1 MNNQLIIPAEIM
13 SEANNFF
20 TKNTVINA
28 SRILAKSNA
37 SISFRKGSPET
48 YYIVSGIVKD
58 DRAHETKLV
67 YKKRLE
73 DTEEGP
79 LSSNCDCAEWNATE
93 HCRHVS
99 ALYLNFHLQRY
110 MEQNTNHD
118 QSPAESRPPIALF
131 DNYAV
136 NVDEYGT
143 LVPGAH
149 KLIGAPTNATYSS
162 LQYLLHN
169 KKVVNFSIPENFNGK
184 LIISIKSKEKFD
196 ESLGEYRNIPKVRY
210 QYINSEGEKIS
221 EISLFENLYLYDWNS
236 GKTYNLPASLKNL
249 IQKIRINELTLS
261 INDLILLSTE
271 LYLEKI
277 CEIIVDDIPL
287 SEIPEREAGLKVTLN
302 PGKKKG
308 QIDMTLIFHESED
321 KIVTPPDFLTM
332 FTFEGG
338 MLSSFRRK
346 KDAYEFIR
354 QLSEYFQTGNINYKQ
369 MLASSSQKKK
379 WLDLIDYLE
388 ANQKTYIYDADGRFI
403 SSHDNQFLRLIIISL
418 LTHFDEQLFRY
429 SSYNSTNR
437 EITFTMAASNLF
449 SGLPKFYHA
458 MYPFGVTIFYD
469 RNEITQWSS
478 RIKFERKSSGTKWF
492 DLELNV
498 GQDDLQVI
506 KNADLDNGLAFTANG
521 LVMLGQEQKDL
532 LRFMKKYTQFE
543 KQEMISIESEE
554 GPLNKF
560 ILPFNR
566 ARIFELFELK
576 KLGIEGA
583 LTEEEEKLCENLSTL
598 ESIPEY
604 EAPPHLEETLRAYQ
618 KTGYSWLKFLYDN
631 KLGACLADDMG
642 LGKTLQAIA
651 FIQSIYKDLNRV
663 LVVCPVSILLN
674 WENEIKKF
682 SEMDHHIYHGGARS
696 FPDDAKIILT
706 SYGVMKRECDTT
718 FANRH
723 FDIMI
728 LDEVQHLKNI
738 RSQGAYAARKI
749 SADFRICLTGT
760 PVENDLAEFYNIID
774 LAIPGIWG
782 DLQFIRTTS
791 SSKSRLLARKTA
803 SPFILRRTKG
813 QVLSDLPPKI
823 EHTVPLKFTDEERN
837 HYENNLIS
845 IRNKIQVATSRK
857 KYGEILR
864 GLLHLRQNCLWQK
877 MGPKEELSFG
887 DFESVK
893 IRFLV
898 ETLEQILEE
907 NHQAIVFS
915 QFTTYL
921 DMIQKVLER
930 KAWRLSRIDGSQ
942 TIKTRQKQVDAFQ
955 SGKSQVFLISLKA
968 GGVGLNLTAASY
980 VFIMDPWWNP
990 AVEQQAIDR
999 AHRIGQEN
1007 TLTVYRPIVKD
1018 SVEEKVLDLQEIK
1031 KQLFKELLPDDDD
1044 NYFTGKLSMKDFEHL
1059 FS

>member
-1 MNNQLIIPAEIM
+1 MNNQLIIPAEIL

-20 TKNTVINA
+20 TKNTVISA
-28 SRILAKSNA
+28 SRILSKSHA

-48 YYIVSGIVKD
+48 YYIVSGIVKGN
-58 DRAHETKLV
+58 RAHETKLV

-73 DTEEGP
+73 ETEDGP
-79 LSSNCDCAEWNATE
+79 LSSNCDCSEWNGKE
-93 HCRHVS
+93 HCRHVA

-110 MEQNTNHD
+110 MEANNNGDQNST
-118 QSPAESRPPIALF
+118 ESRPPIALF

-143 LVPGAH
+143 LVAGAH

-169 KKVVNFSIPENFNGK
+169 KKVVNFSIPDNFDGK
-184 LIISIKSKEKFD
+184 LIISIKSKEKFE
-196 ESLGEYRNIPKVRY
+196 ESIGEYLNIPQIRY
-210 QYINSEGEKIS
+210 QYIDSDGKTIN
-221 EISLFENLYLYDWNS
+221 EISLLENLYLYNWNS
-236 GKTYNLPASLKNL
+236 GKTFNLPTSLKNL
-249 IQKIRINELTLS
+249 IQKIRINASRLS

-271 LYLEKI
+271 LYLDKV
-277 CEIIVDDIPL
+277 CEIIVDNIPL
-287 SEIPEREAGLKVTLN
+287 SDVPEKEANLKVTIN
-302 PGKKKG
+302 PGEKKS
-308 QIDMTLIFHESED
+308 QIDMTLIFHEDED
-321 KIVTPPDFLTM
+321 RLVIPPDFLTM

-338 MLSSFRRK
+338 LLSSFRRK

-354 QLSEYFQTGNINYKQ
+354 LLTDYFQTGNTSYKQ
-369 MLASSSQKKK
+369 LLSASSQKKK
-379 WLDLIDYLE
+379 WLDLVEYLE
-388 ANQKTYIYDADGRFI
+388 ANRKTYIYDADGKFI
-403 SSHDNQFLRLIIISL
+403 SSHDNEFLRLIITCL
-418 LTHFDEQLFRY
+418 LTHFDEQIFRY

-437 EITFTMAASNLF
+437 EITFTMSAVNLF
-449 SGLPKFYHA
+449 EGLPKFYNA
-458 MYPFGVTIFYD
+458 MSPFGVTIFYD

-478 RIKFERKSSGTKWF
+478 RIKFERRSTGTKWF

-498 GQDDLQVI
+498 SQDDLQVI

-521 LVMLGQEQKDL
+521 LVMLGKDQKEM

-543 KQEMISIESEE
+543 KQEMISVDAED

-560 ILPFNR
+560 ILPFTR

-576 KLGIEGA
+576 KLGIDGA
-583 LTEEEEKLCENLSTL
+583 LTKEEEQLCVNLSTL

-604 EAPPHLEETLRAYQ
+604 EPPEHLKDILRAYQ
-618 KTGYSWLKFLYDN
+618 HTGFSWLKFLYEN

-651 FIQSIYKDLNRV
+651 FIQSIYHEINRV

-674 WENEIKKF
+674 WENEIQKF
-682 SEMDHHIYHGGARS
+682 STMDHHIYHGGSRS

-706 SYGVMKRECDTT
+706 SYGVMKRECETT
-718 FANRH
+718 FSDKH
-723 FDIMI
+723 FDVMI

-738 RSQGAYAARKI
+738 RSQGAFAARQI

-774 LAIPGIWG
+774 LSIPGIWG

-823 EHTVPLKFTDEERN
+823 ENTIQLAFSDEERKQ
-837 HYENNLIS
+837 YEANLVS
-845 IRNKIQVATSRK
+845 IRNRIKTSTSRK

-877 MGPKEELSFG
+877 NGPKEHLTFG
-887 DFESVK
+887 AFESVK
-893 IRFLV
+893 IKFLM
-898 ETLEQILEE
+898 ETLEQIIEE
-907 NHQAIVFS
+907 GHQAIVFS

-921 DMIQKVLER
+921 DMMQEIMEKR
-930 KAWRLSRIDGSQ
+930 AWRLSRIDGTQ
-942 TIKTRQKQVDAFQ
+942 TIKTRQKHVDTFQ
-955 SGKSQVFLISLKA
+955 AGKSQVFLISLKA

-1007 TLTVYRPIVKD
+1007 TLTVYRPIIKD
-1018 SVEEKVLDLQEIK
+1018 TVEEKVL
-1031 KQLFKELLPDDDD
+1031 
-1044 NYFTGKLSMKDFEHL
+1044 
-1059 FS
+1059 

>member
-1 MNNQLIIPAEIM
+1 MNNQLIIPAEIL
-13 SEANNFF
+13 SEANNYFS
-20 TKNTVINA
+20 KNTVINA
-28 SRILAKSNA
+28 TRILAKSHA
-37 SISFRKGSPET
+37 SISFKKGSPDS

-58 DRAHETKLV
+58 DRAHESKLV

-73 DTEEGP
+73 GTDEGP
-79 LSSNCDCAEWNATE
+79 MSSNCDCSEWNE
-93 HCRHVS
+93 DDHCRHVS

-110 MEQNTNHD
+110 MEDNKTI
-118 QSPAESRPPIALF
+118 SGEPGESRPPIALF

-136 NVDEYGT
+136 NVEEYGT
-143 LVPGAH
+143 IVPGAH

-169 KKVVNFSIPENFNGK
+169 KRVVNFAIPENFCGK
-184 LIISIKSKEKFD
+184 LIISIKTKERFD
-196 ESLGEYRNIPKVRY
+196 ENLGEYLSEPKIRY
-210 QYINSEGEKIS
+210 KFCDKDGKLINEV
-221 EISLFENLYLYDWNS
+221 SLFENLYIFDWNT
-236 GKTYNLPASLKNL
+236 GKSYNLPSQLKNL
-249 IQKIRINELTLS
+249 IQKIRINEYSLTV
-261 INDLILLSTE
+261 NDLILLSTE
-271 LYLEKI
+271 LYLANI

-287 SEIPEREAGLKVTLN
+287 SKIPEKEAGLKVTLV
-302 PGKKKG
+302 PGEKKG
-308 QIDMTLIFHESED
+308 QIDMTLLFHDNDER
-321 KIVTPPDFLTM
+321 IVTPPEFLTM

-338 MLSSFRRK
+338 LLSSFRRK
-346 KDAYEFIR
+346 KDAYEFIHY
-354 QLSEYFQTGNINYKQ
+354 LSDYFQTGNPFYKQ
-369 MLASSSQKKK
+369 ALSASSQKKK

-388 ANQKTYIYDADGRFI
+388 SNQKTYIYDSDGKFI
-403 SSHDNQFLRLIIISL
+403 SSHDNQFLRLCIISL

-429 SSYNSTNR
+429 SNYNSTNR
-437 EITFTMAASNLF
+437 EITFSITASNLF
-449 SGLPKFYHA
+449 AGLPKFYTS
-458 MYPFGVTIFYD
+458 MFPFGVTIFYD

-498 GQDDLQVI
+498 SQEDLQVI
-506 KNADLDNGLAFTANG
+506 KNADLDNGLAFTSNG
-521 LVMLGQEQKDL
+521 LVMLGQDQKDL

-543 KQEMISIESEE
+543 KEDVITTEDETGTI
-554 GPLNKF
+554 NKF

-576 KLGIEGA
+576 KFGIEGA
-583 LTEEEEKLCENLSTL
+583 LTPDEEKLCENLSTL
-598 ESIPEY
+598 EAIPDY
-604 EAPPHLEETLRAYQ
+604 EEPDHLKDILRSYQ
-618 KTGYSWLKFLYDN
+618 KTGYNWLKFLYDN

-651 FIQSIYKDLNRV
+651 FIQSIYHQIDRV

-674 WENEIKKF
+674 WENEINKF
-682 SEMDHHIYHGGARS
+682 SNMNHHIYHGGSRT
-696 FPDDAKIILT
+696 FPPDAKIILT
-706 SYGVMKRECDTT
+706 SYGVMKREYDTT
-718 FANRH
+718 FSNTH

-738 RSQGAYAARKI
+738 RSQGAYAARMI

-791 SSKSRLLARKTA
+791 NSKSRLLARKTA
-803 SPFILRRTKG
+803 SPFILRRTKS

-823 EHTVPLKFTDEERN
+823 EHTVQLSFTDEEKK
-837 HYENNLIS
+837 HYQDNLVS
-845 IRNKIQVATSRK
+845 IRNKIQNASSRK

-877 MGPKEELSFG
+877 MGASLSPSFG

-893 IRFLV
+893 VRFLV

-907 NHQAIVFS
+907 GHQAIVFS

-921 DMIQKVLER
+921 DMIQRVLER
-930 KAWRLSRIDGSQ
+930 KTWRLSRIDGSQ
-942 TIKTRQKQVDAFQ
+942 TIKTRQKQVDTFQ

-1018 SVEEKVLDLQEIK
+1018 TVEEKVLDLQEMK
-1031 KQLFKELLPDDDD
+1031 KQLFKDLLPDDDE
-1044 NYFTGKLSMKDFEHL
+1044 NYFTGKLSMRDFEHL
-1059 FS
+1059 FT